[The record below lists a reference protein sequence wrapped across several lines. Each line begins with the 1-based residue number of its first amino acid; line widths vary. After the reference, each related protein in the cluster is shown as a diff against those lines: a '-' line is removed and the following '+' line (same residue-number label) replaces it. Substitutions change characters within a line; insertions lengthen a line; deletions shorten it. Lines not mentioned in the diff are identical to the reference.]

1 VYVHVCIL
9 SVMWCVHFVQ
19 TLSYDNL

>member
-19 TLSYDNL
+19 TLTYDNL

>member
-1 VYVHVCIL
+1 VYIHVCIL

-19 TLSYDNL
+19 TLTYDNL